1 MKLQNASFLLT
12 FLGLIVIGCSTQK
25 NNVFNREYH
34 ALNTKFNV
42 LFNGKEA
49 LAIGEAILYQNNQDN
64 FLEVLPVEPILLRGE
79 DQENRASIPSF
90 SVAEEKSV
98 KAIQKHSMKIA
109 GQQRNR
115 QIQDAY
121 LLLGKARYFD
131 RRFLPALEAFN
142 FLLEGY
148 YGNEKVYYEG
158 KLWREKTNLRLGNYA
173 LVVDNLKPLAQRI
186 PFGTKLYPEVNAT
199 VAQAF
204 LNLKNEDSARVYIS
218 KAALA
223 EKDRTAK
230 ARYRYIEAQ
239 LLEKAHLLDSARQA
253 FQSIVNWKRKSPR
266 IFWMQ
271 AKLQAIRLRASLD
284 SVSPR
289 PILERLAKQFE
300 NQPYLHLIHQQ
311 EARYLLS
318 QKEDSLAIEFYNKS
332 LQSPGVD
339 PATRMANYRELADYY
354 FENGVYLNTGA
365 YLDSLLRVIP
375 EEGRLKKTIQRERD
389 GLDEVIA
396 LETIIRSTDSILS
409 LTALSKE
416 EQFEYY
422 QQHIDRKRAKELG
435 AIEEEKKG
443 LFSFNTN
450 ASNNFYFYNNR
461 LLVSGRQAFLS
472 SWGNRPN
479 ADNWNKLSTVNQV
492 TQDETA
498 EEKQEDKAG
507 FFIDTPSFF
516 VDQLPTDSLA
526 IAALEKDRKQ
536 AYLDVGILYKEKFD
550 NPRLAFN
557 RLKKV
562 FTLNPTEN
570 QEVRA
575 LYHCFKLLEQ
585 SDTIA
590 ANGYKTRLLEQY
602 PDSPFTQIV
611 RDPANF
617 SLAENQTP
625 ASVYERLYKA
635 FERQEFQ
642 KVLAETES
650 LKIVVSGTKLSPK
663 VTYLQALS
671 TGRLQGEIA
680 YIVAL
685 QNVVELHPNSS
696 EAELAKQ
703 AIKQLDQEE
712 QLKHKRLTLKSY
724 KWVFS
729 FEEDALLLDRLV
741 KQMQDAIK
749 ADQKAWKF
757 TRDVYNKTT
766 NFIVV
771 HTKEEQPNQAYFL
784 EKWRQLPDF
793 DKKTNNFVLL
803 SAQYEQVQRLK
814 TWETISNQPQQ

>member
-1 MKLQNASFLLT
+1 MNLQNASFLVT

-25 NNVFNREYH
+25 DNVFNREYN

-42 LFNGKEA
+42 LFNGKES

-64 FLEVLPVEPILLRGE
+64 FLKVLPVEPILLRGE

-90 SVAEEKSV
+90 SVAEEKAV

-186 PFGTKLYPEVNAT
+186 PFGAKLYPEVNAT

-223 EKDRTAK
+223 EKDRIAK

-239 LLEKAHLLDSARQA
+239 LLEKAHFLDSARQA
-253 FQSIVNWKRKSPR
+253 FQSIVNLKRKSPR

-271 AKLQAIRLRASLD
+271 AKLQVIRLRAALD

-300 NQPYLHLIHQQ
+300 NQPYLHHIYQQ

-318 QKEDSLAIEFYNKS
+318 QKEDSLAIQLYNKS

-389 GLDEVIA
+389 GLDEVIE
-396 LETIIRSTDSILS
+396 LETIIRSTDSILT

-416 EQFEYY
+416 KQFEYY
-422 QQHIDRKRAKELG
+422 QQHIDRKKAKELA

-461 LLVSGRQAFLS
+461 LLVLGRQAFLS

-479 ADNWNKLSTVNQV
+479 ADNWNRFSTANQV
-492 TQDETA
+492 IQNETA
-498 EEKQEDKAG
+498 KEKQEDKTG
-507 FFIDTPSFF
+507 FFIDTPFFF
-516 VDQLPTDSLA
+516 VDQLPSDSLA

-536 AYLDVGILYKEKFD
+536 AYLDVGVLYKEKFD

-562 FTLNPTEN
+562 FTLDPTVN
-570 QEVRA
+570 QEVSA
-575 LYHCFKLLEQ
+575 LYHCFKLLEH

-590 ANGYKTRLLEQY
+590 ANGYKTRLLEKY
-602 PDSPFTQIV
+602 PDSPFAQIV

-625 ASVYERLYKA
+625 ASVYERLYNA
-635 FERQEFQ
+635 FEQQEFQ
-642 KVLAETES
+642 KVLAEGES

-663 VTYLQALS
+663 VAYLQALA

-680 YIVAL
+680 FIDAL
-685 QNVVELHPNSS
+685 QKVVELHPNSS
-696 EAELAKQ
+696 EAQLAKQ

-729 FEEDALLLDRLV
+729 FEEDALLLDLLA

-749 ADQKAWKF
+749 ADQKDWKF
-757 TRDVYNKTT
+757 TRDVYNEST

-784 EKWRQLPDF
+784 EKWRQLAGF
-793 DKKTNNFVLL
+793 EKKTNNFVLL

-814 TWETISNQPQQ
+814 TWGTISNQPQQ